1 MSDAYEVVIAPA
13 DGSDY
18 DRDHARLLRERLL
31 ADGFRDDAV
40 TVREVTGD
48 E

>member
-1 MSDAYEVVIAPA
+1 MSENYEVVIAPA

-40 TVREVTGD
+40 TVREVAAD